1 MWINVCASIVGCRSS
16 VEHEDLC
23 TDMLLKAYWR
33 QFPPFWPRP
42 TKIFYGVS
50 ERHHVIYWI
59 YLCDVFRMC
68 FCYLLDR
75 KLFLYSYDIVK
86 LLCILYF
93 TPFTTLVNSWQDVFT
108 DYRRIAYIIIYLQSS
123 VVNVYVRLHR
133 RKRSPKTPTSLIRY
147 TIYSKPKRLSQI
159 FKWLRVNL
167 IMKFAEARI

>member
-1 MWINVCASIVGCRSS
+1 MTLGAKTFDRTIGGEGGLLINRGKVGKEKDRGRKMIWWDRKKETRQDFTTEINKWSIWRRRRGFYLVEALKSMWINVCASIVGCQSS

-23 TDMLLKAYWR
+23 TDMLLKAYWW

-93 TPFTTLVNSWQDVFT
+93 TPFTTLVNSW
-108 DYRRIAYIIIYLQSS
+108 
-123 VVNVYVRLHR
+123 
-133 RKRSPKTPTSLIRY
+133 
-147 TIYSKPKRLSQI
+147 
-159 FKWLRVNL
+159 
-167 IMKFAEARI
+167 